1 MFGDGGERVY
11 LLLHDGPGWSMVKRA
26 AQLFRRLLSGQEAQV
41 TVEYALVIAVVA
53 ALLLGISAM
62 VVSGLSAHYRDV
74 TSVVCLPIP

>member
-1 MFGDGGERVY
+1 M
-11 LLLHDGPGWSMVKRA
+11 SKRA
-26 AQLFRRLLSGQEAQV
+26 VQLLRRFLSGQEGQV
-41 TVEYALVIAVVA
+41 TVEYALVVAVVA